1 MRRNTCEKEK
11 SACLLIAWILGA
23 VYVLYLF
30 SYFAGANANTT
41 DAAEAI
47 GAGIATALVMPH
59 MIVTLLAVIFNILG
73 WAMNKR
79 GFALTGGILYAVAM
93 VLFPLY
99 FFFVIVQ
106 MILSFVGF
114 ARLKKLNSAPAFAAP
129 QASPVTR
136 VSRNPQPV
144 QRDSDAQQ
152 DDVGEIQFDYKK

>member
-1 MRRNTCEKEK
+1 MKKKK
-11 SACLLIAWILGA
+11 SMCLLIAWILGA

-30 SYFAGANANTT
+30 SYFAGANANTA

-114 ARLKKLNSAPAFAAP
+114 ARLKKLNSAPVLAAP
-129 QASPVTR
+129 QASSVTR
-136 VSRNPQPV
+136 VSRNPRPV
-144 QRDSDAQQ
+144 QTTNDVQQ